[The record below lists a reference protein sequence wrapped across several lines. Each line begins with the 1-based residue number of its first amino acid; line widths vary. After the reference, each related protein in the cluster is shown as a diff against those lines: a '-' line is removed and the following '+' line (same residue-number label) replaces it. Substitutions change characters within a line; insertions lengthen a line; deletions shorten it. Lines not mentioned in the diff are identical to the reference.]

1 MNWKCELVMDLAP
14 LYYDGVASR
23 VSKRL
28 VKKHLRECPQCRTYY
43 KKYHPVDKVP
53 TEVPNWD
60 VGENYAMLAR
70 KVRKRRLVLWG
81 GFLSYLSTTIVA
93 LVFWYARD
101 KKDEKNLR
109 QKMPKIRGF
118 PSTLFFAQ
126 KKLRNL
132 CNFFRNLGY

>member
-60 VGENYAMLAR
+60 VEEIMPCWQEKSAKDGLCFGAASFPIWRDNCCTGVLVC
-70 KVRKRRLVLWG
+70 KGTKR
-81 GFLSYLSTTIVA
+81 
-93 LVFWYARD
+93 
-101 KKDEKNLR
+101 
-109 QKMPKIRGF
+109 
-118 PSTLFFAQ
+118 
-126 KKLRNL
+126 
-132 CNFFRNLGY
+132 

>member
-53 TEVPNWD
+53 TEVGMWREIMPCWQ
-60 VGENYAMLAR
+60 EKSA
-70 KVRKRRLVLWG
+70 
-81 GFLSYLSTTIVA
+81 
-93 LVFWYARD
+93 
-101 KKDEKNLR
+101 KDGLCF
-109 QKMPKIRGF
+109 GAASF
-118 PSTLFFAQ
+118 PI
-126 KKLRNL
+126 
-132 CNFFRNLGY
+132 

>member
-60 VGENYAMLAR
+60 VEENYAMLAR

-81 GFLSYLSTTIVA
+81 GFLSYLSTTGV
-93 LVFWYARD
+93 LVCKGT

-118 PSTLFFAQ
+118 SSALFFAQ
-126 KKLRNL
+126 KIFAK
-132 CNFFRNLGY
+132 FV

>member
-60 VGENYAMLAR
+60 VEGNYAMLAR

-81 GFLSYLSTTIVA
+81 GFLSYLCTTIVA
-93 LVFWYARD
+93 LVFWYAR
-101 KKDEKNLR
+101 E
-109 QKMPKIRGF
+109 
-118 PSTLFFAQ
+118 Q
-126 KKLRNL
+126 KKMKKI
-132 CNFFRNLGY
+132 

>member
-60 VGENYAMLAR
+60 VEGNYAMLAR

-93 LVFWYARD
+93 LVFWYA

-118 PSTLFFAQ
+118 SSALFFAQ
-126 KKLRNL
+126 KIFAK
-132 CNFFRNLGY
+132 FV

>member
-53 TEVPNWD
+53 T
-60 VGENYAMLAR
+60 
-70 KVRKRRLVLWG
+70 
-81 GFLSYLSTTIVA
+81 
-93 LVFWYARD
+93 
-101 KKDEKNLR
+101 
-109 QKMPKIRGF
+109 
-118 PSTLFFAQ
+118 
-126 KKLRNL
+126 
-132 CNFFRNLGY
+132 

>member
-43 KKYHPVDKVP
+43 KKYHPV
-53 TEVPNWD
+53 
-60 VGENYAMLAR
+60 
-70 KVRKRRLVLWG
+70 VLWG

-93 LVFWYARD
+93 LVFWYAR
-101 KKDEKNLR
+101 E
-109 QKMPKIRGF
+109 
-118 PSTLFFAQ
+118 Q
-126 KKLRNL
+126 KKMKKI
-132 CNFFRNLGY
+132 

>member
-53 TEVPNWD
+53 TEVPN
-60 VGENYAMLAR
+60 
-70 KVRKRRLVLWG
+70 
-81 GFLSYLSTTIVA
+81 
-93 LVFWYARD
+93 
-101 KKDEKNLR
+101 
-109 QKMPKIRGF
+109 
-118 PSTLFFAQ
+118 
-126 KKLRNL
+126 
-132 CNFFRNLGY
+132 

>member
-60 VGENYAMLAR
+60 VEENSEHDNCCTG
-70 KVRKRRLVLWG
+70 VLVCKG
-81 GFLSYLSTTIVA
+81 T
-93 LVFWYARD
+93 

-118 PSTLFFAQ
+118 SSALFFAQ
-126 KKLRNL
+126 KIFAK
-132 CNFFRNLGY
+132 FV

>member
-28 VKKHLRECPQCRTYY
+28 VKKHLCECPQCRTYY

-60 VGENYAMLAR
+60 VEENYAMLAR

-93 LVFWYARD
+93 LVFWYAR
-101 KKDEKNLR
+101 E
-109 QKMPKIRGF
+109 
-118 PSTLFFAQ
+118 Q
-126 KKLRNL
+126 KKMKKI
-132 CNFFRNLGY
+132 

>member
-60 VGENYAMLAR
+60 VEENYAMLAR

-81 GFLSYLSTTIVA
+81 GFLFLSEHDDCCAGV
-93 LVFWYARD
+93 LVCKGT

-118 PSTLFFAQ
+118 SSALFFAQ
-126 KKLRNL
+126 KIFAK
-132 CNFFRNLGY
+132 FV

>member
-43 KKYHPVDKVP
+43 KKISP
-53 TEVPNWD
+53 
-60 VGENYAMLAR
+60 
-70 KVRKRRLVLWG
+70 RRQSSHRSSELGCG
-81 GFLSYLSTTIVA
+81 GKLCHAGKKSPQKTACALGRLPFLSEHDNCCTGV
-93 LVFWYARD
+93 LVCKGT

-118 PSTLFFAQ
+118 SSALFFAQ
-126 KKLRNL
+126 KIFAK
-132 CNFFRNLGY
+132 FV

>member
-60 VGENYAMLAR
+60 VEENYAMLAR
-70 KVRKRRLVLWG
+70 
-81 GFLSYLSTTIVA
+81 
-93 LVFWYARD
+93 
-101 KKDEKNLR
+101 KDEKNLR

-118 PSTLFFAQ
+118 SSALFFAQ
-126 KKLRNL
+126 KIFAK
-132 CNFFRNLGY
+132 FV